1 LYNLLNLPASVT
13 HDTMGSMTFE
23 YTFGGEKIK
32 KTSPDGERQYVGG
45 MEYKDGGLQLIHIP
59 NGRITEKEGVKKY
72 QYHLADHLG
81 NIVVLFEDVNE
92 DGTISIEEDS
102 TSNDNEIIQRN
113 HYYSFGMRVD
123 APHFALS
130 ADPRGDYL
138 YNGKELQEELDLNWL
153 AYGFRMYDPAI
164 GRFPSVDPIADEFAH
179 VSGFNYAEN
188 SPIANIDLWG
198 LQAMAANA
206 SRRNRSSNFQQE
218 NPKTAL
224 FALSVP
230 IGIVTG
236 GQSLKAQAQAI
247 GISFLFESAA
257 SLFTNGDLSQVDYAD
272 ISISG
277 MTGSFWGGVFA
288 GSMIDVKGNGTVETI
303 GGIFGNKKSNF
314 SIGLDI
320 AVGGFGKSLE
330 VGFGALSKKLDSVG
344 EDLMLGATDLLEKDA
359 TNVVTNTYIKNIDLS
374 TGTNKVSDRLWRK
387 GEKLKDAGE
396 IIGKATSKSSDA
408 TVPYLQKRWSTK
420 EDDPNN

>member
-1 LYNLLNLPASVT
+1 
-13 HDTMGSMTFE
+13 
-23 YTFGGEKIK
+23 
-32 KTSPDGERQYVGG
+32 
-45 MEYKDGGLQLIHIP
+45 
-59 NGRITEKEGVKKY
+59 
-72 QYHLADHLG
+72 
-81 NIVVLFEDVNE
+81 VVLFEDVNE

-123 APHFALS
+123 APYFMLS
-130 ADPRGDYL
+130 GKPRADYL
-138 YNGKELQEELDLNWL
+138 YNGKELDEELGLNWL
-153 AYGFRMYDPAI
+153 SFGFREYDPAI